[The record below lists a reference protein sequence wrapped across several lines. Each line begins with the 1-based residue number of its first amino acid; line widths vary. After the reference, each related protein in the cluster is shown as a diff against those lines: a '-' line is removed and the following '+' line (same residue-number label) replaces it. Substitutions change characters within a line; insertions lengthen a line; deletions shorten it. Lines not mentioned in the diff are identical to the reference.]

1 MRSTADLI
9 KELEQEAGE
18 HSSAKLVAL
27 VVGFE
32 HTSSFVLATD
42 INKLE
47 KLNGFI
53 KQGGKPYGFIRIIQE
68 GNGTGKVHVRTVA
81 EYNEDE
87 ATHRALTSLAMSFSA
102 QLEATGTGKIAGKKN

>member
-32 HTSSFVLATD
+32 DTSSFVLASD
-42 INKLE
+42 VNKLE
-47 KLNGFI
+47 KLNEFI
-53 KQGGKPYGFIRIIQE
+53 KQDGKPFGFIRITQE
-68 GNGTGKVHVRTVA
+68 ENGTGKVLIRTVA
-81 EYNEDE
+81 EYNKDE
-87 ATHRALTSLAMSFSA
+87 AIHRYLTTLAMTFGA